1 MERRNAGLASVCW
14 ALSLTGAA
22 ACGSPDDASLGNG
35 VLDDQ
40 VDTTAQGVTLGG
52 HLSGISDADFADFQT
67 SFANVETVDD
77 GLGPIFNDRACGNC
91 HDLGAAGG
99 AGDAIER
106 RFGRFDKGVFNPLAN
121 EGGSLRQLQTLGMW
135 TNNKGQACNVPL
147 EVEPADATVHN
158 VGRMTTPLFG
168 LGLVDAM
175 PDSFFTGLAKSEAS
189 SIRGTANVVNIVLP
203 NPSDSS
209 QSIGSQRVGRFG
221 WKAGVPTLVQF
232 SADAYMNEMG
242 ITTQH
247 CINGT
252 SVTAFST
259 ESAPNGIPV
268 APNCEDNVPG
278 VDDQVGACAK
288 GQTTIQDDVSDFTQF
303 MTFLAPPPSGSST
316 RSDATDTTTAATN
329 NSSGQNIYDNV
340 GCGGCHTRQTFTTP
354 RRPANGVPGNFAFK
368 PYSDFLVHD
377 MGSLGDQI
385 GNAGDSQATTRLMRT
400 APLWGVRFR
409 DKLLHD
415 GRATSI
421 PTAIADHAGQGANAA
436 TAFGRLSSRDQN
448 SLVQFVLSL

>member
-1 MERRNAGLASVCW
+1 
-14 ALSLTGAA
+14 
-22 ACGSPDDASLGNG
+22 
-35 VLDDQ
+35 
-40 VDTTAQGVTLGG
+40 
-52 HLSGISDADFADFQT
+52 
-67 SFANVETVDD
+67 
-77 GLGPIFNDRACGNC
+77 
-91 HDLGAAGG
+91 
-99 AGDAIER
+99 
-106 RFGRFDKGVFNPLAN
+106 
-121 EGGSLRQLQTLGMW
+121 
-135 TNNKGQACNVPL
+135 
-147 EVEPADATVHN
+147 
-158 VGRMTTPLFG
+158 
-168 LGLVDAM
+168 
-175 PDSFFTGLAKSEAS
+175 
-189 SIRGTANVVNIVLP
+189 
-203 NPSDSS
+203 
-209 QSIGSQRVGRFG
+209 
-221 WKAGVPTLVQF
+221 
-232 SADAYMNEMG
+232 
-242 ITTQH
+242 
-247 CINGT
+247 
-252 SVTAFST
+252 VTAFST